1 MSDNDI
7 QLFCENPTD
16 GFLHEINEDDKEYL
30 KFVSTFILK
39 FKFGD
44 VIKAKRILDFFKLNK
59 DGENIGIYKPPGYQ
73 WIFQSDTIDCDEVTQ
88 LSIKDRNETNLEDIY
103 VMNRQMNVC
112 AGRSCGYGFSGIHD
126 NILTSG
132 MQKYIRRNYVEK
144 AIWCVLDR
152 SFMRCDPQG
161 GVAKLS
167 HIRNRLKIIY
177 LEDIGIA
184 NIDLFE
190 YIWEKCDCISLHTDK
205 EKKSK
210 HLNYDVCDSI
220 EKTIV
225 DIVGRMSQSK
235 HTRMISYIKSITQI
249 QDMIDNGSHQITQY
263 LHYFPV
269 MKNTLYYIE
278 MNTNKTD
285 IMNFRETLYN
295 KNIACFYYF
304 NEILYPKDE
313 TGRRRMGKNSKGKN
327 YALVQKIIRDALD
340 NMNMNTKYIK
350 IVDTWY
356 RSFNNEETYYV
367 YYHLMIMMCFPYV
380 KMGYVDNFIDY
391 TPKWKD
397 IVMNCINNTITID
410 EYVMDMHTKVGNL
423 LGYTKGS
430 KEGREHFI
438 YNGGFVVEEYIPNK
452 TAYELKSFYEFKT
465 LFLTGLYEKTFL
477 EGNIFKIEELR
488 YNKRI
493 QFTRLVQT
501 QPQVQTEDILYES
514 VMFTF
519 IGRPQVTTSVAKLDS
534 YFAMI
539 NRDYK
544 NFKQGDIVFVK
555 GPLRSEDN
563 NIYDIL
569 NFFRKMKIMLGLNY
583 IDIEQV
589 TLKMSEPETFFGET
603 LNEGLRKSNIRY
615 AGRVRSGEVYNFLIY
630 ENKCSSD
637 GFILRKYGEGVP
649 RGKEM
654 SQSWRDA
661 GTTIADFSDR
671 GVCKV
676 FTRDDLKTKEY
687 LYHYVLSIYF
697 RYLFGIV
704 DHADR
709 NFLIVIPENTLYS
722 VDEENINFEKE
733 ITFLTDRNKEKNRE
747 LIKRYWSLI
756 SGDITNKLRSWSDK
770 REEILKYVK
779 RIKPNMVD
787 GIFNL
792 TKFEERF
799 DNLINTSLFV

>member
-1 MSDNDI
+1 MK
-7 QLFCENPTD
+7 LFCDNPSVE
-16 GFLHEINEDDKEYL
+16 LNREINENDREYL
-30 KFVSTFILK
+30 KFISTFVLK
-39 FKFGD
+39 FNFGE
-44 VIKAKRILDFFKLNK
+44 VAKARKILDFFKLNK
-59 DGENIGIYKPPGYQ
+59 DGENIGTYNPHSLQ
-73 WIFQSDTIDCDEVTQ
+73 WIFQSDNIQCQEV
-88 LSIKDRNETNLEDIY
+88 LRLPIKDRDETNIEEIY
-103 VMNRQMNVC
+103 IMVRQRNVC
-112 AGRSCGYGFSGIHD
+112 AGRSYGYGFSGIHD
-126 NILTSG
+126 SILTSG

-190 YIWEKCDCISLHTDK
+190 YLWKKCDCISLHTDK

-210 HLNYDVCDSI
+210 HLNYNVCESV

-225 DIVGRMSQSK
+225 DVVSRMCQTK
-235 HTRMISYIKSITQI
+235 HTRMISYVKSITQL
-249 QDMIDNGSHQITQY
+249 QDMIDNGPHRITQY
-263 LHYFPV
+263 LQYFPV
-269 MKNTLYYIE
+269 MKNTLDYIRE
-278 MNTNKTD
+278 NRNKTNFV
-285 IMNFRETLYN
+285 NFRETLSA

-304 NEILYPKDE
+304 TDILYPKDE
-313 TGRRRMGKNSKGKN
+313 TNRRKMGKNLKGSN
-327 YALVQKIIRDALD
+327 YMSIQKIIKVVMAS
-340 NMNMNTKYIK
+340 MNMDLKYIK
-350 IVDTWY
+350 IADTWY

-367 YYHLMIMMCFPYV
+367 YYHLMIMMCFPVV
-380 KMGYVDNFIDY
+380 KMGYVDNFVEY
-391 TPKWKD
+391 VPKWKD

-423 LGYTKGS
+423 LGYTKGT
-430 KEGREHFI
+430 KEGKEHFI
-438 YNGGFVVEEYIPNK
+438 YDGGFVAEEYIPNK
-452 TAYELKSFYEFKT
+452 VAYELKSFYEFKT
-465 LFLTGLYEKTFL
+465 LFLSGIYEKTFL
-477 EGNIFKIEELR
+477 EGNVLKMEELR

-493 QFTRLVQT
+493 QFTRQ
-501 QPQVQTEDILYES
+501 QPQHQIRSENDILNES
-514 VMFTF
+514 TMFTF

-534 YFAMI
+534 YFAII

-544 NFKQGDIVFVK
+544 IFKQGDIVFVK
-555 GPLRSEDN
+555 GPLRQEDN

-569 NFFRKMKIMLGLNY
+569 KFFRDMKMVLGLNY
-583 IDIEQV
+583 IDVEQLS
-589 TLKMSEPETFFGET
+589 LKMSDPETFFGET
-603 LNEGLRKSNIRY
+603 SNEGVKKSNIRY
-615 AGRVRSGEVYNFLIY
+615 SGRVKPGEVYNFLIY

-654 SQSWRDA
+654 SQAWRDT

-676 FTRDDLKTKEY
+676 FTRDDLKQKEY

-704 DHADR
+704 DHTDR
-709 NFLIVIPENTLYS
+709 NFLIILPENTLYS

-747 LIKRYWSLI
+747 LIKRYWSII
-756 SGDITNKLRSWSDK
+756 SNDITSKLRSWSDK
-770 REEILKYVK
+770 REEILNYAN
-779 RIKPNMVD
+779 RIKPDMVD
-787 GIFNL
+787 GRFNL
-792 TKFEERF
+792 NKFEERF
-799 DNLINTSLFV
+799 NNIINTSLFM